1 MVVLSPNTTLYLI
14 RPDQFEH
21 SSSAADQSCSLS
33 QTLATRPFLTWGL
46 MRIKRTPY
54 EL

>member
-1 MVVLSPNTTLYLI
+1 MAVLSLNTTLYLI

-21 SSSAADQSCSLS
+21 SGSAADQSCLMS
-33 QTLATRPFLTWGL
+33 QTLATRPCLPWGL
-46 MRIKRTPY
+46 MRTQRMLH